1 LNTQPPPR
9 YDVREDQDMWQR
21 ASTAG
26 MIATFRV
33 AIVMAASLAAV
44 SLCGTGRAWSSDETD
59 KAAPQL
65 PNIYLD
71 LATTLATIPANTL
84 GFGFGGAPPVS
95 LLPTGT
101 LPAAR
106 AIGINAPLT
115 FDINDRISVYGGVH
129 AYSAGTDISP
139 WTPLVVDSLQLG
151 FQADIYQQN
160 GGSFPTVTLQ
170 STLYR
175 SVLNT
180 PLATT
185 TSDTYAQFSYAF
197 DEDET
202 RGVLA
207 GVRYDRII
215 VDSPL
220 AVVSPYIVGYA
231 GGYYQWPNNWK
242 LTGYAGMQ
250 TFNGAHL
257 LNLISLP
264 AFTQPI
270 VRADLDRLDDN
281 GNRLFGVTGEIA
293 WTPAP
298 SFQLILRTPI
308 FAVRH

>member
-1 LNTQPPPR
+1 LNPPARPR
-9 YDVREDQDMWQR
+9 YDACEDPDMGHR
-21 ASTAG
+21 ASTADTSA
-26 MIATFRV
+26 IFRAT
-33 AIVMAASLAAV
+33 IVMAVSIVAV
-44 SLCGTGRAWSSDETD
+44 LLCDADRAWSSDD
-59 KAAPQL
+59 AGKASPQL

-71 LATTLATIPANTL
+71 LSTTVSAVPANTL
-84 GFGFGGAPPVS
+84 AFGFGGAPPTVV
-95 LLPTGT
+95 LPTGT
-101 LPAAR
+101 LPASR
-106 AIGINAPLT
+106 AVGINAPLT
-115 FDINDRISVYGGVH
+115 FDVNDNISVYGGVH
-129 AYSAGTDISP
+129 AYTASTDITP

-151 FQADIYQQN
+151 FQADVYQQN
-160 GGSFPTVTLQ
+160 GGSFPTVTIQ
-170 STLYR
+170 STVYR
-175 SVLNT
+175 STFNS

-220 AVVSPYIVGYA
+220 ANVSPYVTGYA

-257 LNLISLP
+257 LNLVTLP
-264 AFTQPI
+264 GFTQPI

-281 GNRLFGVTGEIA
+281 GNRLFGVTGVIA

-298 SFQLILRTPI
+298 LFQLVLRTPI